1 MAVNEDILC
10 EKRFVDLAR
19 QADQKGI
26 VCFSNFLTIHEL
38 NILREATPRLY
49 GTHEVFGGYPNAERQ
64 MAAFLPD
71 AFCYEWNYPINC
83 IQLQPMYPKFAQELS
98 HRDVLGA
105 LMSLGL
111 ERDKLGDILAKQNT
125 FYLFVRQEMSS
136 YILEELHEIRHTV
149 VQCQIVP
156 PQTAEN
162 LTPNMTEHTS
172 IIASNRLDNVI
183 AAFSGRSRSHAVMFI
198 QSGKIFI
205 NGAECLHNIYICK
218 PGDIISVRGIGKFVF
233 DSVSGET
240 KKGRIK
246 ILYRQYI

>member
-26 VCFSNFLTIHEL
+26 VCFSDFLTIHEL
-38 NILREATPRLY
+38 NILRKVTPGLY

-71 AFCYEWNYPINC
+71 AFCYEWNYPIAC
-83 IQLQPMYPKFAQELS
+83 IQIQPAYPKFAQELS

-125 FYLFVRQEMSS
+125 FYLFAKQEISS
-136 YILEELHEIRHTV
+136 YILEELHEIRRTTV
-149 VQCQIVP
+149 RCEIVP
-156 PQTAEN
+156 SQLAEN
-162 LTPNMTEHTS
+162 LAPNMTGHTS

-183 AAFSGRSRSHAVMFI
+183 AAFSGKSRSHAATYI
-198 QSGKIFI
+198 ESGKITV
-205 NGAECLHNIYICK
+205 NGAECLHNTYVCK
-218 PGDIISVRGIGKFVF
+218 PSDVISVRGIGKFIF
-233 DSVSGET
+233 DEVSGET
-240 KKGRIK
+240 KKGRLK
-246 ILYRQYI
+246 ISYRQYT